1 MYGGEESW
9 LGKLKE
15 REHLADSLRQ
25 EDNIKMNVKINWM
38 ERC

>member
-9 LGKLKE
+9 LRNLKE
-15 REHLADSLRQ
+15 REHFADRLRRD
-25 EDNIKMNVKINWM
+25 DNIKVDVKITWM